1 MGLEGVGECSRQKK
15 NNRDVEVNM
24 ARGVVSNLGYAL
36 ESPEEFGKTQYLD
49 PHPERHCWIFG
60 RPLLR

>member
-1 MGLEGVGECSRQKK
+1 
-15 NNRDVEVNM
+15 M

-36 ESPEEFGKTQYLD
+36 ESPEEFGKIQYLD
-49 PHPERHCWIFG
+49 PHPERDCWIFG